1 MGCCN
6 SNRPATSLA
15 PLTSLLPAAPNHSD
29 SVHLLLIKAYR
40 EKNASLALSLLS
52 SSSPLR
58 LKFRCKRLDKVQSF
72 VCYLLAS
79 WTDQYTVVIEAGALG
94 QILELSCEDKHALS
108 ALYMMAAESAEVAQA
123 LIRLKPLDKLM
134 LVYGRDK
141 QTALIASLLLGL
153 LSAYEADFA
162 VQTVI
167 SGGLNAA
174 LKVYSDLHH
183 FEAKRDMLK
192 AIYTILAQARPDIP
206 LTSVAGLS
214 QALVQAN
221 DVSLVRLQRLL
232 DTSL

>member
-6 SNRPATSLA
+6 SNRPAA
-15 PLTSLLPAAPNHSD
+15 SLLPLAFPSAPSHSD

-79 WTDQYTVVIEAGALG
+79 WTEQYAVVLEAGVLA
-94 QILELSCEDKHALS
+94 QMLELSCEDKHALS
-108 ALYMMAAESAEVAQA
+108 ALYMMAAESTEVAQA
-123 LIRLKPLDKLM
+123 LVRLQPLNKLM

-153 LSAYEADFA
+153 LSVYEASFA
-162 VQTVI
+162 VQTVLA
-167 SGGLNAA
+167 GGLHAA

-183 FEAKRDMLK
+183 FEAKRDLLK
-192 AIYTILAQARPDIP
+192 AMYTVLAQARPAIP
-206 LTSVAGLS
+206 STSLTGLA
-214 QALVQAN
+214 QALTQAN

-232 DTSL
+232 DPNL

>member
-6 SNRPATSLA
+6 SNRPAAALPPAFALPSA
-15 PLTSLLPAAPNHSD
+15 PSHSD

-40 EKNASLALSLLS
+40 EKNAPLALSLLC

-79 WTDQYTVVIEAGALG
+79 WTEQYTAVLETGALG
-94 QILELSCEDKHALS
+94 MMLDLSCEDKHALS
-108 ALYMMAAESAEVAQA
+108 ALYMMAAESTEVAQA
-123 LIRLKPLDKLM
+123 LVRLQPLDKLM

-141 QTALIASLLLGL
+141 QTALIVSLLLGL
-153 LSAYEADFA
+153 LSVYEASFA
-162 VQTVI
+162 VKTVLA
-167 SGGLNAA
+167 GGLHAA

-192 AIYTILAQARPDIP
+192 AMYTVLAQARPDIP
-206 LTSVAGLS
+206 SVHLAGLS
-214 QALVQAN
+214 QALAQAN

-232 DTSL
+232 DPST